1 MLAQL
6 QITVGHWTLADQNLL
21 VLDEITP
28 MLGHYF
34 PIIFFL

>member
-1 MLAQL
+1 MLTQL

-28 MLGHYF
+28 MFGQ
-34 PIIFFL
+34 